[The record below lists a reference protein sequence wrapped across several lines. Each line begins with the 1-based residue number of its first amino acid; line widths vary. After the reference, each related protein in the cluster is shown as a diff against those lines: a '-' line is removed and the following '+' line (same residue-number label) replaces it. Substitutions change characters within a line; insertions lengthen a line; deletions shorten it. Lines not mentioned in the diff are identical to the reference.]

1 MSIEGEEQK
10 DERVVEGI
18 GGADSLGHEH
28 AHPHATKR
36 VLWGIAALL
45 SAFLLLGVWSLW
57 GEEIKNACTG
67 GSNGACTI
75 EFEDVPAEGVHFDRP
90 SEVAP
95 VR

>member
-10 DERVVEGI
+10 DERVVER
-18 GGADSLGHEH
+18 ADGVGHEH

-36 VLWGIAALL
+36 VLWGIVALL
-45 SAFLLLGVWSLW
+45 STLLLLGVWSLW
-57 GEEIKNACTG
+57 GEEIKSACTG

-75 EFEDVPAEGVHFDRP
+75 EFEDIPAEGVHFDRP